1 MLKFNTNFD
10 RYFFF
15 YLIFILGSSI
25 FFINNSYLLDT
36 NNSIAEWVIN
46 YQGGFGRRG
55 LIGELF
61 LLISS
66 ITGIYLKNVI
76 LYFLVIIFVLY
87 YLLIYLFFI
96 NLNLNKI
103 FIIAIY
109 SPLFIIFPIAELEGL
124 GRKDVIIPFSF
135 LVFSYFYN
143 KLDFKNLAIL
153 LLFFY
158 TPLILIHEVSIFYL
172 PFFYFIIFLKL
183 KKFSFLNIFL
193 FVIIT
198 IIFLSTIYI
207 LSNSIHTDNE
217 IFIMCEKLINLYNT
231 KCGLGAYV
239 LNRTVQDNISELGG
253 LKIIDIIRALWI
265 YCLGSFALIFC
276 VVNSKYKK
284 NKLNFLF
291 KKINFNFI
299 FFIFLLPTFIPFMIA
314 VDWGRWFN
322 LSYTMSILFYFFC
335 FKNNLIKLNQNYYIY
350 LFNKILNKKYIFII
364 LILIVCFSWNPKSV
378 YSEDIGSIPVYRIIE
393 KIFSRIS

>member
-87 YLLIYLFFI
+87 YLLIYLFFL

-183 KKFSFLNIFL
+183 KKLSFLNIFL

-335 FKNNLIKLNQNYYIY
+335 FKNNLIKLNQNYYFY